1 MYNLLST
8 LIMKKLRIFP
18 ILLITIFSSF
28 TSCTGQSADDKK
40 QPEAVAGGIQWMGF
54 EEAVS
59 KSEKAPKK
67 LFIDIYTDWCGWC
80 KKMDKTTFAEPE
92 VAKYINENFY
102 PVKLNAETRDSILF
116 RDKVFKYIP
125 DYKANELA
133 ISLLSGKMGYPSYVL
148 LDESFAMMTPPVQS
162 YLTKENLM
170 PIVTFFGDN
179 IYKTKSWDEYEKE
192 NKP

>member
-1 MYNLLST
+1 MNYQLNFTMKHHQLIPVALLFF
-8 LIMKKLRIFP
+8 LA
-18 ILLITIFSSF
+18 FSS
-28 TSCTGQSADDKK
+28 SCTGQSTDTKASAEVT
-40 QPEAVAGGIQWMGF
+40 PGGIQWMGF
-54 EEAVS
+54 EEAVA

-67 LFIDIYTDWCGWC
+67 LFIDVYTDWCGWC
-80 KKMDKTTFAEPE
+80 KKMDKTTFSEPD
-92 VAKYINENFY
+92 VAKYINDHFY
-102 PVKLNAETRDSILF
+102 PVKLNAETKDSIIF

-170 PIVTFFGDN
+170 PIITFFGDD
-179 IYKTKSWDEYEKE
+179 IYKTKSWEEYEKE
-192 NKP
+192 SKP